1 MPKAVSPRVARAV
14 ACCKCEPRW
23 DDGKPIESCCCC
35 IGPLRTGAAAAM
47 GCTSVFSLA
56 LLVYLLAV
64 SLVEEK
70 ASDSTI
76 LLIEFWVHA
85 LVAVVMLVGSTATFC
100 LALWSPHG
108 MAATL
113 NCFCLGRTTLA
124 LLMSRLLRLSMWLAV
139 IACFTTLTSSR
150 VACRRE
156 QEPFTAAESALAC
169 KCYEL
174 DVPAEEL
181 SAMNLQVLEQICS
194 PKQFR
199 TCLPRLEASGT
210 DCQALCQQ
218 GDSLTHDECTE
229 EMCARY
235 SGGNCAWETYTCPER
250 RSEFTLGLKHPH
262 RYCNY
267 GTDGWLLSTT
277 VAGGFVTPTS
287 ELDEI
292 MHEDL
297 RSASLLAG
305 GFSDKPALGTPT
317 ITKLSGSLSGPICTF
332 QPGDGQCDKDSGT
345 CSEKL
350 LASSLK
356 SEQEKWAKL
365 GTHVQ
370 GPVNSEQECA
380 ALVVEREPSA
390 NGATYT
396 AGDSL
401 RQGDCYA
408 EFGMVQ
414 VGDGVI
420 YDETGAENDGL
431 TWKTCFLEPTNHLF
445 DVNIKLLDGGNVS
458 LPAQCKLELVKL
470 ERDGLRSVET
480 CEAVGTTIM
489 LLWSIF
495 IAVCSYHFS
504 HVLYG
509 LAKSLGGDGR
519 SLGGVQ
525 RHVQMDEMA
534 TESNGVLTSDST
546 TAGPNHAFSTAR
558 P

>member
-76 LLIEFWVHA
+76 LLIEFWVHV

-156 QEPFTAAESALAC
+156 QEPFIAAERNLAC

-174 DVPAEEL
+174 DVPAEEM
-181 SAMNLQVLEQICS
+181 SALYYQVLEQICS

-267 GTDGWLLSTT
+267 GTDGWLLSTNIGT
-277 VAGGFVTPTS
+277 NVTAPTS

-292 MHEDL
+292 MHEDIH
-297 RSASLLAG
+297 SASLLAVGFYG
-305 GFSDKPALGTPT
+305 GPVGTPT
-317 ITKLSGSLSGPICTF
+317 ITSSQRALEGPICTF
-332 QPGDGQCDKDSGT
+332 QPGDGQCVGDNSG

-350 LASSLK
+350 LASASLL
-356 SEQEKWAKL
+356 EQQQWARL
-365 GTHVQ
+365 GSHVQ
-370 GPVNSEQECA
+370 GMVYSEQECA

-408 EFGMVQ
+408 EFGMTDAVA
-414 VGDGVI
+414 GVE
-420 YDETGAENDGL
+420 DQGL
-431 TWKTCFLEPTNHLF
+431 TWKTCFLEPTDHLF
-445 DVNIKLLDGGNVS
+445 DVNIMLINGVNVS
-458 LPAQCKLELVKL
+458 LPTHCKLELAKL
-470 ERDGLRSVET
+470 ERDGLRSFET